1 MAEKTTETINR
12 TARELFQKAQAA
24 LERNNLDYAIEMFM
38 QCLNSEPNF
47 LKARQ
52 YLRLS
57 QRKRH
62 QSTSSFKRVFTAAT
76 TAPTLTKAKMA
87 MAKNP
92 QEAMSLA
99 EEVLS
104 QDPQHSQALILL
116 AEAAEA
122 AQMPETAI
130 QTLEYLVQINPND
143 AKGLHILAR
152 SYNAVERYEEA
163 RDIYERILRINPAD
177 FTAQK
182 GVKDATARGAMQSG
196 GWQEAKSYRDVIKDK
211 EEAVALEQQSRMVRA
226 EDMTENLIKE
236 KLALLA
242 REPDHPVLR
251 LDLGKLY
258 AQKGDYKTALSYLE
272 KIMTE
277 EGGADSS
284 LEKTVFDIKTEMLSA
299 LIKEKQHQ
307 LTASP
312 ANAAALENELKLLL
326 DQRNQLELSNAESL
340 VRRYPNDLMYRYD
353 LGVLHMKTGNIPG
366 AIEQF
371 QRAVGQPQRR
381 VSALNYLGLCF
392 HQMGLHDLAVDQFVK
407 AIAELPMMDNVKK
420 EVTYNLGD
428 TYAAMGDQEKA
439 IAEFKKIAAVDFG
452 YRDIK
457 DRIIRKPPP
466 QSPPSA
472 PAS

>member
-1 MAEKTTETINR
+1 
-12 TARELFQKAQAA
+12 
-24 LERNNLDYAIEMFM
+24 
-38 QCLNSEPNF
+38 
-47 LKARQ
+47 
-52 YLRLS
+52 
-57 QRKRH
+57 
-62 QSTSSFKRVFTAAT
+62 
-76 TAPTLTKAKMA
+76 
-87 MAKNP
+87 
-92 QEAMSLA
+92 
-99 EEVLS
+99 
-104 QDPQHSQALILL
+104 
-116 AEAAEA
+116 
-122 AQMPETAI
+122 
-130 QTLEYLVQINPND
+130 
-143 AKGLHILAR
+143 
-152 SYNAVERYEEA
+152 
-163 RDIYERILRINPAD
+163 
-177 FTAQK
+177 
-182 GVKDATARGAMQSG
+182 
-196 GWQEAKSYRDVIKDK
+196 
-211 EEAVALEQQSRMVRA
+211 
-226 EDMTENLIKE
+226 
-236 KLALLA
+236 
-242 REPDHPVLR
+242 
-251 LDLGKLY
+251 
-258 AQKGDYKTALSYLE
+258 
-272 KIMTE
+272 MTE